1 MEYGG
6 CVYMMTNKYKTTLYI
21 GVTSDLITRIQQ
33 HKDHLYP
40 ASFTAKYNLEYCVY
54 FEFFSRIEEAIGRE
68 KELKKWRRDKKDRL
82 INTTNPEWR
91 DLFEE
96 LIRN

>member
-1 MEYGG
+1 MQYGG

-33 HKDHLYP
+33 HKDHLYHT
-40 ASFTAKYNLEYCVY
+40 SFTAKYNLEYCVY